1 MIPGLWT
8 LFPITR
14 AFSRSWVSACPSP
27 TSWLT
32 LLWAFST
39 HLPTRTEI
47 WDGARVGI
55 LSNFPDAAHDPACL
69 KATDLIQSSTEDQE
83 AKGLSRHHMLSQCQR
98 PGRRSPSRVNS
109 AGFLS
114 QGTDFLTPA
123 GPRALA
129 GSRKEHRTPFAFL
142 HFQTLGAGW
151 RSRASPLSCCVNW
164 MLRVPWLWVR
174 ADSTRNLQGLTT
186 PTECLSMCFPPLAF
200 QVLGKPGLQVRQ
212 SCAHAHSVVFDSAT
226 PWSVALQAPLSMG
239 FPRQEHWS
247 GLPFP
252 PPGDLPDPGIEP
264 YRLLRCRQLLHRWAT
279 REAQGHIW
287 MSCYSKDDLCTRG
300 ITLELLAQNLKP
312 HTTTTESESVFS
324 PQGVIPIHLKVWGAL
339 LHATV

>member
-1 MIPGLWT
+1 MFESHWPNSKLHFYECKDWGPRSKGALSSSHTKSVSEARTQVPPAEWT
-8 LFPITR
+8 ALDFRLR
-14 AFSRSWVSACPSP
+14 A
-27 TSWLT
+27 
-32 LLWAFST
+32 
-39 HLPTRTEI
+39 RT
-47 WDGARVGI
+47 
-55 LSNFPDAAHDPACL
+55 F
-69 KATDLIQSSTEDQE
+69 LI
-83 AKGLSRHHMLSQCQR
+83 
-98 PGRRSPSRVNS
+98 
-109 AGFLS
+109 
-114 QGTDFLTPA
+114 PA

-174 ADSTRNLQGLTT
+174 ANSTHNLQGLTT

-212 SCAHAHSVVFDSAT
+212 SCAHAYSVVFDSAT
-226 PWSVALQAPLSMG
+226 PWSIALQAPLSMG

-264 YRLLRCRQLLHRWAT
+264 CRLLRCRQLLHRRAT

-287 MSCYSKDDLCTRG
+287 MSCYSKDDLYARG
-300 ITLELLAQNLKP
+300 ITLELLVQNLKP
-312 HTTTTESESVFS
+312 HTATTESESVFS
-324 PQGVIPIHLKVWGAL
+324 PQGVIPIHLEVWGAL